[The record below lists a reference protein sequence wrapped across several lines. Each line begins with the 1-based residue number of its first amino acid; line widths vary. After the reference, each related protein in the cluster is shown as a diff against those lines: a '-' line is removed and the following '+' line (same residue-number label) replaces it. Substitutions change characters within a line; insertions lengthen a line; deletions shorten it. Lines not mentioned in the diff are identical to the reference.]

1 MNTLSRRSL
10 FALFGTGLALAAIR
24 PALALG
30 VTDYTP
36 EVLAA
41 AKASGKPFLLDF
53 YATWC
58 STCKAQERVIEGL
71 VSENPAYAGVTIIR
85 VDWDKE
91 ERGDLVKSLSIPRR
105 STLVVLKGEAE
116 LGRIVAGTGK
126 AEIAALMDLAL

>member
-1 MNTLSRRSL
+1 M
-10 FALFGTGLALAAIR
+10 
-24 PALALG
+24 
-30 VTDYTP
+30 
-36 EVLAA
+36 
-41 AKASGKPFLLDF
+41 
-53 YATWC
+53 
-58 STCKAQERVIEGL
+58 IEGL

-105 STLVVLKGEAE
+105 STLVVLKGAAE